1 MGAEDVNSLRNNLGK
16 VTKKLAMDKSE
27 EQKKF
32 EWAEVR
38 VTAFAKAEKTVEAMA
53 LVRSDCEGVA

>member
-1 MGAEDVNSLRNNLGK
+1 MDLVHKFLTRPLAFRVKPNYIAMGAEDVDSLRNNLGK

-32 EWAEVR
+32 E
-38 VTAFAKAEKTVEAMA
+38 
-53 LVRSDCEGVA
+53 